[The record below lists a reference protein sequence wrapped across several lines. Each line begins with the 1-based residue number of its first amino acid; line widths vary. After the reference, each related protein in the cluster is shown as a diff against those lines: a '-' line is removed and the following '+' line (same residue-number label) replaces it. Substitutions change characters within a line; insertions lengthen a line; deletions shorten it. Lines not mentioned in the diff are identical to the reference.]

1 MKTFRNFWTVAVAAI
16 VGFLAHI
23 FVGPPAFRARTCD
36 VSFGFRMGAGFPG
49 DVNRMHPAAIVA
61 GMINTSVQ
69 VPRAYGDAVLFDGAT
84 SSYRGLVAADGSV
97 TPGAVAGFIV
107 RPFPTQQTTG
117 GLNATIGAATPPTS
131 GVADFITQGFVVV
144 KLPAGATVQ
153 KGGQVFIWAA
163 ANSGNNIQGQ
173 VVAAASTTN
182 TYSVT
187 NARFHG
193 PADANGYAEVEVWAS
208 R

>member
-84 SSYRGLVAADGSV
+84 SSYRGLAAADGSV
-97 TPGAVAGFIV
+97 TPGPIAGFIV

-117 GLNATIGAATPPTS
+117 GLNASIGAATPPTS

-144 KLPAGATVQ
+144 KLPAGAVVQ
-153 KGGQVFIWAA
+153 KGGAVHIWAA
-163 ANSGNNIQGQ
+163 ATASTNIQGSP
-173 VVAAASTTN
+173 VAAASSTN
-182 TYSVT
+182 TYTAT

-193 PADANGYAEVEVWAS
+193 PADANGYAEVEIWPA